1 MKTPTI
7 EEFKRWAAENHDLA
21 MAVAQ
26 SQAYAQTM
34 REAVDKIQRDVLKE
48 IPLYDD
54 LDAEH
59 SGSERKRI
67 TDPKRTW
74 LSKDDA
80 AFGRYVAE
88 CSKRERAAGI
98 KPATMPDDYC
108 PALVAEDLQMKAERA
123 LLDSGGALFGFSAD
137 QMAGREELWQRGL
150 RLMMGAALKGSGGKS
165 GRRKPQRQAR
175 ARLSR

>member
-1 MKTPTI
+1 MKTPTLD
-7 EEFKRWAAENHDLA
+7 EFKQWSAENHDLA

-34 REAVDKIQRDVLKE
+34 REAVDKIQRKVLEE

-54 LDAEH
+54 LDAEQ
-59 SGSERKRI
+59 SGAERQRI

-88 CSKRERAAGI
+88 CSKRERAAGL
-98 KPATMPDDYC
+98 KPASMPDDYC
-108 PALVAEDLQMKAERA
+108 PALVAEDLQTKAERA

-150 RLMMGAALKGSGGKS
+150 KLMMGAALKESGGRR
-165 GRRKPQRQAR
+165 GRRKPQRQAGP
-175 ARLSR
+175 RLSR